1 MQPFDKLTNEN
12 IDFIKAYINS
22 YANAKVDDLRPVLN
36 VWNKNKR
43 TLFKALGGELQV
55 KIPIEVP
62 RNTLIYHNQLN
73 KIYYSYPITTVYEMC
88 DFLESNYIKNTIRNE
103 FVSGAIEYLI
113 KETNDINTVR
123 SFSRML
129 SHTNVEE
136 GKTVR
141 DYEFPHYNLTIRQ
154 GTKIAKAIQRV
165 LKVAKYPDMHL
176 FEDWRNAISNLNAN
190 RSVKANL
197 VLSINPI
204 DYMTMSDN
212 NCDWSS
218 CMSWTRDGMY
228 STGTIEMMNSNV
240 AVVAYLESDTPY
252 EVCGMFAPNKSWR
265 ALLFVHKDIMIVG
278 KNYPYYHEGLCQT
291 ALYHMS
297 KLVKHNLNWDYSF
310 KNQLYHDLIHFE
322 SNEFVRADLS
332 RQKMRYKSR
341 YQDGKWTHTN
351 RHKILC
357 YTRLMYNDMICDRE
371 TSYWCY
377 RNKVDKTLFL
387 NLSGRA
393 TCMCCGEYIYDEW
406 DSPRNEDCTLKVC
419 HHCRN
424 NNHCVYCNK
433 VYQNKEHMVEVILN
447 GRRRSEWY
455 KTYLCKHELGLIR
468 YYPGLGVGMVQD
480 GTCGDIVV
488 YNAQNIDGHWRQI
501 EICKINADAC
511 RQLGIR
517 GFYSYDRT
525 IQKYEVIECIE
536 RFRSDLTFDDV
547 IKLTRFKSNMTEQEL
562 REVGVVV

>member
-12 IDFIKAYINS
+12 IDFIKAYIDS

-113 KETNDINTVR
+113 RETNDINTVR

-218 CMSWTRDGMY
+218 CMSWTKDGMY

-265 ALLFVHKDIMIVG
+265 TLLFVHKDIMIVG
-278 KNYPYYHEGLCQT
+278 KNYPYYHEGLCQ
-291 ALYHMS
+291 AVLHHMS

-406 DSPRNEDCTLKVC
+406 DNPRNEDCTLKVC

-455 KTYLCKHELGLIR
+455 KTYLCKHELSLIR

-488 YNAQNIDGHWRQI
+488 YDAQNIDGHWRQV